1 MANIYDMTDT
11 WDSGATT
18 YTSIKMDVTDT
29 ASAAGS
35 KLLDLQVGGTP
46 KATIDEDGKLTLTGD
61 IDVGTNKLY
70 FSNVFATTSDLPTAA
85 NYHGMFAHV
94 DAEGAA
100 YFAHDGNWEKLALHG
115 EVGVA
120 GPTGPEGPTGP
131 AGAEGPT
138 GTTGPEGPTGPA
150 GAEGPTGPAGAE
162 GPTGPAGATG
172 TAGATGPAGAEGPT
186 GPAGATGTAGAT
198 GPAGATGTAGATG
211 PAGAEG
217 PTGPAGAEGPTGPAG
232 AEGPTGPAGPATT
245 EIGGTQVD
253 IRKAKIEVPTTDVDL
268 GGDARLYSVATTGIT
283 LTMDDTT
290 LSEGDIVTIYANGFD
305 VTIEQDA
312 TDGFDTVKIDGTTAA
327 HIGNVTVANGT
338 VATISV
344 ISDTAGSSF
353 AVITGQGVS

>member
-131 AGAEGPT
+131 AGAEGP
-138 GTTGPEGPTGPA
+138 
-150 GAEGPTGPAGAE
+150 
-162 GPTGPAGATG
+162 
-172 TAGATGPAGAEGPT
+172 TGPAGAEGPT

>member
-131 AGAEGPT
+131 AGAEGP
-138 GTTGPEGPTGPA
+138 
-150 GAEGPTGPAGAE
+150 
-162 GPTGPAGATG
+162 
-172 TAGATGPAGAEGPT
+172 TGPAGAEGPT

-327 HIGNVTVANGT
+327 HSGNVTVANGT

>member
-18 YTSIKMDVTDT
+18 FTSIKMDVTDT

-70 FSNVFATTSDLPTAA
+70 YSNVFATTSDLPTAA

-94 DAEGAA
+94 HAEGAA

-115 EVGVA
+115 EVGVQ
-120 GPTGPEGPTGP
+120 GP
-131 AGAEGPT
+131 AGADGAD
-138 GTTGPEGPTGPA
+138 GADGNDGAQGIQGIQGPA
-150 GAEGPTGPAGAE
+150 GADGNDGAQGIQGIQGPAGAD
-162 GPTGPAGATG
+162 GNDGAQG
-172 TAGATGPAGAEGPT
+172 IQGIQ
-186 GPAGATGTAGAT
+186 
-198 GPAGATGTAGATG
+198 
-211 PAGAEG
+211 
-217 PTGPAGAEGPTGPAG
+217 
-232 AEGPTGPAGPATT
+232 GPAGPATT

>member
-94 DAEGAA
+94 HAEGAA

-162 GPTGPAGATG
+162 GP
-172 TAGATGPAGAEGPT
+172 
-186 GPAGATGTAGAT
+186 T